1 MIDYIIVDDEPL
13 ARDGMELNCNQ
24 VPYLN
29 HCGSFA
35 NAIQAHGYIN
45 ENHVDLIFLDI
56 EMPGISGLD
65 FIKTLV
71 TKPQIILTT
80 AYPQYALESYEL
92 EVADYLVKPI
102 RFDRFL
108 KAVNKAHEYIE
119 LLKQPESVIDNY
131 ENTFIYIKS
140 DRQYV
145 KVYYEDILFI
155 KGMKD
160 YVMISTTKDKY
171 MTAMNIKTILAQ
183 LPKNLFAR
191 ISKSYIV
198 QIKQIAKVGTD
209 AVFLSNNDEISLGPS
224 YKEDFIN
231 KYVLTNLVKR

>member
-24 VPYLN
+24 VTYLN
-29 HCGSFA
+29 HCGTFE
-35 NAIQAHGYIN
+35 NAMQAHGYIN
-45 ENHVDLIFLDI
+45 EHHVDLIFLDI
-56 EMPGISGLD
+56 EMPGITGLE

-92 EVADYLVKPI
+92 DVTDYLVKPI
-102 RFDRFL
+102 RFERFL
-108 KAVNKAHEYIE
+108 KAVNKANEYINLQKE
-119 LLKQPESVIDNY
+119 PSSVIDNY
-131 ENTFIYIKS
+131 EETFMYIKS

-145 KVYYEDILFI
+145 KVYYEDVLFV

-160 YVMISTTKDKY
+160 YVLIHTTGDKY

-183 LPKNLFAR
+183 LPKELFAR

-198 QIKQIAKVGTD
+198 QIKQIAKVGND
-209 AVFLSNNDEISLGPS
+209 AIFLSNDDEISLGPS
-224 YKEDFIN
+224 YKEDFVN